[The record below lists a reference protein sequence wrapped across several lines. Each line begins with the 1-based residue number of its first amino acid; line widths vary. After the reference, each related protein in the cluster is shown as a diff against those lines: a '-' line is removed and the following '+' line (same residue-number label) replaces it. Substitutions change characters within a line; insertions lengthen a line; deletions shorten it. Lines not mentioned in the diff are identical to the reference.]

1 MKLVSSH
8 IFRLIN
14 MTTWGV
20 GAMPF
25 NMQAKMEHDEDLAL
39 VIQANQ
45 AKYAKGTQRR
55 LNGTQLE
62 VCIK

>member
-1 MKLVSSH
+1 
-8 IFRLIN
+8 